1 MAKILEGVVVSTK
14 LEKTIT
20 VRVEERYRH
29 PLYQKVIKKHKRYLA
44 HNESVKVADGDTVR
58 IEETRPLSK
67 NKHFKVIEVVKK

>member
-1 MAKILEGVVVSTK
+1 MAKTLDGIVVSTK

-44 HNESVKVADGDTVR
+44 HNEQFKVADGDTVR
-58 IEETRPLSK
+58 IAETRPLSR
-67 NKHFKVIEVVKK
+67 NKHFKVIEVFKK